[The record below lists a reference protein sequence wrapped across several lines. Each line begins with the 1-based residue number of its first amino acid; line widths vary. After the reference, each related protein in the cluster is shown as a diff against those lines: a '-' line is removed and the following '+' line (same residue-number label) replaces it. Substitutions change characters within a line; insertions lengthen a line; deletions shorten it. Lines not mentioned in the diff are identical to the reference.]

1 MRLFIDT
8 LMALMLIALLGG
20 LVWMK
25 RDDQTQ
31 QAHREIARTEVRRF
45 QQQIAL
51 QSALASV
58 TDEQAAHKRGYPP
71 TVDPAWFTDSLP
83 ENPLLDDSHPWVEVA
98 GPNEKDF
105 THPLQRVATSSSTA
119 KFWYNPNN
127 GVIRARVPLAISDA
141 AALETYCFVN
151 DCQLSDL
158 FAP

>member
-8 LMALMLIALLGG
+8 LVALMLVALLGG
-20 LVWMK
+20 FLWLK
-25 RDDQTQ
+25 REHQTQ
-31 QAHREIARTEVRRF
+31 QNHREVARTEVRRF

-58 TDEQAAHKRGYPP
+58 TNEKTAHDRGYPP
-71 TVDPAWFTDSLP
+71 TIDPAWFMDNLP
-83 ENPLLDDSHPWVEVA
+83 DNPLLDDTHPWVEIA
-98 GPNEKDF
+98 SAQEKDL
-105 THPLQRVATSSSTA
+105 THPLQRVATNSVVA

-127 GVIRARVPLAISDA
+127 GIVRARVPIAISDA
-141 AALETYCFVN
+141 AALDMYCYVN

>member
-8 LMALMLIALLGG
+8 LVALMLIALLGG
-20 LVWMK
+20 FLWLK
-25 RDDQTQ
+25 RENQTETSQ
-31 QAHREIARTEVRRF
+31 RDIARTEVRRF

-58 TDEQAAHKRGYPP
+58 TGDKTSHDRSYPP

-83 ENPLLDDSHPWVEVA
+83 DNPLLNETHPWVEVA
-98 GPNEKDF
+98 GPHEKDL
-105 THPLQRVATSSSTA
+105 THPLQRVATSSLAA

-127 GVIRARVPLAISDA
+127 GIVRARVPMAISDA
-141 AALETYCFVN
+141 AALDMYCYVN
-151 DCQLSDL
+151 ECQLSDL